1 MLSSVMNPHPA
12 CRRGLARTSNRF
24 ASSRAPTVRSGLM
37 DELLLAR
44 KEVLLSSPCFVL
56 DRFVMEDI
64 REGRLWV
71 VSSSA

>member
-1 MLSSVMNPHPA
+1 M
-12 CRRGLARTSNRF
+12 
-24 ASSRAPTVRSGLM
+24 RSGLM